1 MSFKIKATGAVFEWK
16 KGALQCSD
24 DRIINYLK
32 DILEI
37 HEPETVILPDMI
49 NYDDDLT
56 DGRNAYLAILD
67 IFQDA
72 EVLEKPDED
81 FLNLEYDKDVVYYLK

>member
-49 NYDDDLT
+49 NYDDD
-56 DGRNAYLAILD
+56 
-67 IFQDA
+67 
-72 EVLEKPDED
+72 
-81 FLNLEYDKDVVYYLK
+81 

>member
-1 MSFKIKATGAVFEWK
+1 MSFKIKAAGAVLEWK
-16 KGALQCSD
+16 NGTLQCSD

-37 HEPETVILPDMI
+37 HKPEIVIPPDMI
-49 NYDDDLT
+49 NYDDDLA

-67 IFQDA
+67 IFPDA
-72 EVLEKPDED
+72 EVLEEPDDD
-81 FLNLEYDKDVVYYLK
+81 FLNPEYDENIVY